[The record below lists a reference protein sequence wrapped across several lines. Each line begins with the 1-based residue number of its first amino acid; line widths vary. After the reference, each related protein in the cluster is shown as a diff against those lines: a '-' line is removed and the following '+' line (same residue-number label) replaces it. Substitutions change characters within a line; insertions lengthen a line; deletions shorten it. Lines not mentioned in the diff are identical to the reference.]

1 MNNTKINIVIIIKQ
15 INEDIYNIYNQLIK
29 NYPFTII
36 SDKPTYLVTKYPNIF
51 YYSSKITMEKGY
63 KNLTSFKKCTAWDK
77 AIRHISENNN
87 YDYYWILE
95 DDLFIDNNFESFI
108 SKYDLDNA
116 DYLYS
121 GWFKTKKEMKTWF
134 HWSKAKKYFSNDII
148 AASLNQF
155 CRISSNLLNSINDFK
170 KEHGRLIFHEILVA
184 SLVRQN
190 NLPMKSIADKTT
202 FISAIEY
209 RKHLNTREKLE
220 YYKKRNKNI
229 VHPIKKWYR
238 HLDLIHVVE

>member
-1 MNNTKINIVIIIKQ
+1 
-15 INEDIYNIYNQLIK
+15 
-29 NYPFTII
+29 
-36 SDKPTYLVTKYPNIF
+36 
-51 YYSSKITMEKGY
+51 
-63 KNLTSFKKCTAWDK
+63 
-77 AIRHISENNN
+77 
-87 YDYYWILE
+87 
-95 DDLFIDNNFESFI
+95 
-108 SKYDLDNA
+108 LDNA

-134 HWSKAKKYFSNDII
+134 HWSKAKKYFQEDII

-155 CRISSNLLNSINDFK
+155 CRISSNLL
-170 KEHGRLIFHEILVA
+170 IFHEILFA

-190 NLPMKSIADKTT
+190 NLSMKCIADKTT
-202 FISAIEY
+202 FISAIDY
-209 RKHLNTREKLE
+209 RKHLNIREKLE